1 MDILLID
8 PPHITLKGMSTD
20 RSYNLCTTSLA
31 SYIRNEGIE
40 TAVLMGDLLMD
51 SPAMNT
57 LARYLASIV
66 PDWLRV
72 NVKDL
77 AAGQRKYEMIANDK
91 NHVIWKKLADIVHQT
106 SPMAVGISYLTPLKC
121 VVERIASL
129 IRELD
134 RDIKIIVGSFHPTF
148 CPEEVLQN
156 PDIDFVIRGE
166 GEIPLLR
173 LVKELKKDSPKWETV
188 PGIHYRDSN
197 GQVQNNPGV
206 NPINNLDELPFP
218 ARDLVLNCDYNR
230 YRVHFIST
238 ARGCPYTCSFCSD
251 RRLWGGKVRRR
262 SVGSVI
268 EELRLLK
275 DTYKVNTVEFVDGT
289 FTFDKKYLQTF
300 CKAMIDHKLNIK
312 WRCTARYDNLNEEL
326 LQLMKQANCS
336 GLYLGL
342 ESGSDRVLKIIDKKE
357 TVEKMIKAS
366 KMLYDSGITSVT
378 SIMLGLPDESK
389 EDIEET
395 LKLMK
400 EFKTDFFDVNSYI
413 PLPGTPLYDAMSAED
428 KKNIDWGKVGY
439 KSFDNYFS
447 KNISRDDFKRYKSEA
462 YEIANTVRK
471 KSLIRLGVRMFFHF
485 VARMFKKLWKWPA
498 PKNWP
503 RYSVNPR

>member
-1 MDILLID
+1 MDILLIA
-8 PPHITLKGMSTD
+8 PPHHILLGVPTD
-20 RSYNLCTTSLA
+20 RGYNVGLTSLA
-31 SYIRNEGIE
+31 AYIRNEGIE

-51 SPAMNT
+51 SPSSNI
-57 LARYLASIV
+57 LAHPVVSVV
-66 PDWLRV
+66 PDWLRF
-72 NVKDL
+72 NVKKY
-77 AAGQRKYEMIANDK
+77 AAGQKEYEMIVNDK
-91 NHVIWKKLADIVHQT
+91 SHVVWGKLTDIVRQT
-106 SPMAVGISYLTPLKC
+106 NPMAVGIQYLTPLKC
-121 VVERIASL
+121 VVERVAGL
-129 IRELD
+129 VKEVD
-134 RDIKIIVGSFHPTF
+134 RDIKVVVGSFHPTV
-148 CPEEVLQN
+148 CPDEVMQN

-173 LVKELKKDSPKWETV
+173 LIKELKKDSPKWETV
-188 PGIHYRDSN
+188 PGIHYRNSD
-197 GQVQNNPGV
+197 GQVQNNPCV

-218 ARDLVLNCDYNR
+218 ARDLVLNIDYNR

-238 ARGCPYTCSFCSD
+238 ARGCPYKCSFCAD

-275 DTYKVNTVEFVDGT
+275 DTYNVNTVEFVDGT
-289 FTFDKKYLQTF
+289 FTFDRNYLQTF
-300 CKAMIDHKLNIK
+300 CKAMIDRKLNIK
-312 WRCTARYDNLNEEL
+312 WRCTARYDNLDEEL

-342 ESGSDRVLKIIDKKE
+342 ESGSDRVLKGIGKKE
-357 TVEKMIKAS
+357 TVEKIIKAS
-366 KMLYDSGITSVT
+366 EMLYDSGITSVT

-395 LKLMK
+395 LRLMK
-400 EFKTDFFDVNSYI
+400 EFKTDFFDVNSYL
-413 PLPGTPLYDAMSAED
+413 PLAGTPLYDSMSAED

-462 YEIANTVRK
+462 YKIANAIRK
-471 KSLIRLGVRMFFHF
+471 KSLIRLGVRIFSRS
-485 VARMFKKLWKWPA
+485 VAKMFKIF
-498 PKNWP
+498 
-503 RYSVNPR
+503 

>member
-20 RSYNLCTTSLA
+20 RGYNVGTTSLA
-31 SYIRNEGIE
+31 AYLRKEGIE

-51 SPAMNT
+51 SPSTNT

-72 NVKDL
+72 NVEDL
-77 AAGQRKYEMIANDK
+77 AAGQRKYEMIANDT
-91 NHVIWKKLADIVHQT
+91 NHVIWKKLTEIINQT
-106 SPMAVGISYLTPLKC
+106 NPMAVGISYLTPLKN
-121 VVERIASL
+121 VVERIAGL
-129 IRELD
+129 VKEVD
-134 RDIKIIVGSFHPTF
+134 RDIKVVAGSFHPTF

-188 PGIHYRDSN
+188 PGIQYRGSN
-197 GQVQNNPGV
+197 GQVQNNPCV
-206 NPINNLDELPFP
+206 NQINNLDDLPFP
-218 ARDLVLNCDYNR
+218 ARDLVLDIDYNR

-238 ARGCPYTCSFCSD
+238 ARGCPYKCSFCAD

-275 DTYKVNTVEFVDGT
+275 DTYKVNAVEFVDGT
-289 FTFDKKYLQTF
+289 FTFDRKYLQTF
-300 CKAMIDHKLNIK
+300 CKAMIDYKLNIK
-312 WRCTARYDNLNEEL
+312 WRCTARYDNLDEEA
-326 LQLMKQANCS
+326 LQLMKQASCS

-342 ESGSDRVLKIIDKKE
+342 ESGSDRLLKSTNKKE
-357 TVEKMIKAS
+357 TVEKIIKAS
-366 KMLYDSGITSVT
+366 KMLYNSGITSVT

-400 EFKTDFFDVNSYI
+400 TFKTDFFDVNSYL
-413 PLPGTPLYDAMSAED
+413 PLAGTQLYDSMSAED

-462 YEIANTVRK
+462 YEIANTIRK
-471 KSLIRLGVRMFFHF
+471 KSLIRLGVRIFSHS
-485 VARMFKKLWKWPA
+485 VAKMFKIFQK
-498 PKNWP
+498 
-503 RYSVNPR
+503 